1 MLCMFILLNITAK
14 KNHMET
20 TSEEMKSLAPCLNKL
35 VLDGYT
41 EDFKVTEGGL
51 VGVKNERKYSPEDVH
66 VLNFFR
72 FEGASDPADNSIL
85 YAIETSD
92 GTKGTLT
99 DAYGPYAEP
108 AVSKFMKQVEDIT
121 KKTDKNDTPAN

>member
-1 MLCMFILLNITAK
+1 
-14 KNHMET
+14 MET

-51 VGVKNERKYSPEDVH
+51 VGVKNERKYPPEDVH